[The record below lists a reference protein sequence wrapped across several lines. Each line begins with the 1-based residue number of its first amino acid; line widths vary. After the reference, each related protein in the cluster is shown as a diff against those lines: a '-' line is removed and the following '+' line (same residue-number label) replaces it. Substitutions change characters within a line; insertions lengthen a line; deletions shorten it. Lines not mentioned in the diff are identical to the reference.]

1 MMKQKK
7 ILFYTPFLT
16 FGGGLEVVAIRY
28 VNMFVKKGYLVDM
41 YVDYN
46 MGNENVREKE
56 VDKRVNIKYL
66 KSEKLSKKIYR
77 YRTLGKKQSFYNIF
91 LYLYILV
98 SDYFIWKKEIKNVEK
113 GNYDETITFFQYLPG
128 YITKV
133 KGPKHQIYLHGSVTR
148 FFEGIRKYFKN
159 SFFKKLDKFDE
170 VYTVTY
176 TMGEELIKLA
186 PNLKEKQ
193 KTKYNPIDIEGIEQK
208 ALDSSELTKEEKE
221 LINEEYICS
230 VGRLDEIDKDFSTLI
245 KAFDELKKDTN
256 IKEKLV
262 IVGDGPDKQNLE
274 DLVKKLKLKDV
285 VFLGKKT
292 NPYIWMKNSKLFV
305 LSSKS
310 EGFGVVLVEA
320 LIVGT
325 QVISSDCPVG
335 PREILENGK
344 YGELFEVGNIIELKN
359 RLKNKLKNKG
369 NDFQTEDLNEVR
381 LRIKEKFY
389 N

>member
-1 MMKQKK
+1 MKQKK

-28 VNMFVKKGYLVDM
+28 VNMFVRKGYLVDM

-46 MGNENVREKE
+46 MGDENVREKE

-77 YRTLGKKQSFYNIF
+77 YRTLGKKKNFYNIF

-133 KGPKHQIYLHGSVTR
+133 KGPNHQIYLHGSINR
-148 FFEGIRKYFKN
+148 FFDGIRKYFKN
-159 SFFKKLDKFDE
+159 IFFKKLNKFDE
-170 VYTVTY
+170 ICTVTY

-186 PNLKEKQ
+186 PNLKKKQ
-193 KTKYNPIDIEGIEQK
+193 RTKYNPIDVEKIEK
-208 ALDSSELTKEEKE
+208 KSLDNSELTKEEKK

-230 VGRLDEIDKDFSTLI
+230 VGRLDEIDKDFTTLI
-245 KAFDELKKDTN
+245 KAFGELKKEEK
-256 IKEKLV
+256 IKEKL
-262 IVGDGPDKQNLE
+262 IIIGDGLDRKKLE
-274 DLVKKLKLKDV
+274 ELVKELKIKDV
-285 VFLGKKT
+285 IFLGKKN
-292 NPYIWMKNSKLFV
+292 NPYVWMKNSKLFV

-344 YGELFEVGNIIELKN
+344 YGELFRVGNVKELKKKIKN
-359 RLKNKLKNKG
+359 LLNNTEKENLNKMNINIRKSLLKK
-369 NDFQTEDLNEVR
+369 
-381 LRIKEKFY
+381 Y
-389 N
+389 S